1 MSTEPNPQAA
11 SVDPIVI
18 PHCTDRHDVRIIK
31 IAVCPKGEPVFS
43 EQTTSI
49 SIDDEAA
56 GEYVKVMQEGGHTD
70 IAKWIA
76 VDPDEWV
83 TLRDSIDF
91 MIDQCRSE

>member
-1 MSTEPNPQAA
+1 MSKKTDTQAA
-11 SVDPIVI
+11 SVDPVGL
-18 PHCTDRHDVRIIK
+18 PPCTDRHDVRIIK

-49 SIDDEAA
+49 SIDDGAA
-56 GEYVKVMQEGGHTD
+56 GEYVKVIQEGGHTD
-70 IAKWIA
+70 IAKWIV

-91 MIDQCRSE
+91 MIDQCRSK